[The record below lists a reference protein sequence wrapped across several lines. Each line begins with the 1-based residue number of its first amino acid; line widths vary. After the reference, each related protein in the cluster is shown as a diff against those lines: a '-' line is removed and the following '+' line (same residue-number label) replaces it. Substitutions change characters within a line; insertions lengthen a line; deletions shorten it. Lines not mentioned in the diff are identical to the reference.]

1 MDHKKTDAVRWVVS
15 MSEYN
20 LMHGRDTHFLNHTP
34 RMCTMPV
41 IYELQKHTEH
51 SDYLI
56 DGSQITF
63 YKHKA
68 CSVYVAH
75 ETSSLWA
82 FSYPCSSSSSLSPDN
97 IFNTLSLFAA
107 VGAVWPQ

>member
-1 MDHKKTDAVRWVVS
+1 MGGIYEWIEFDAWKRYPLS
-15 MSEYN
+15 QP
-20 LMHGRDTHFLNHTP
+20 HPTHV
-34 RMCTMPV
+34 CTMPV
-41 IYELQKHTEH
+41 IYELQKHTDH
-51 SDYLI
+51 SGYLI
-56 DGSQITF
+56 DRSQITF

-82 FSYPCSSSSSLSPDN
+82 FFYPCSSSSSLSPDN
-97 IFNTLSLFAA
+97 IFNTLSLFDA